1 MFFMAKI
8 IKCYGAHV
16 LTIELEIKPPDRQK
30 FGLKAAELISQNRPG
45 LVKVSPNLRM
55 RL

>member
-1 MFFMAKI
+1 MLFMAKI

-30 FGLKAAELISQNRPG
+30 FGLKAAELTSQNRAG